1 MCSQKQIE
9 GRMDL
14 GRLDDNTA
22 KRIVRNYHRGFAPL
36 HDYILAIEYYTE
48 KNPDSTMID
57 LEKWSKEG
65 TC

>member
-1 MCSQKQIE
+1 
-9 GRMDL
+9 MDL
-14 GRLDDNTA
+14 GHLDDNAA